1 MGRIIRMNESKFIK
15 MIKEMLDTTEMAL
28 SRQDFNTSDDLSDL
42 RKAINSNRIVSAAFF
57 NMSKNEVS
65 IRAIRKNLDLYVP
78 SDKPKTE
85 KQMNV
90 DANNDLLTIVDVN
103 THNALIRSGMSRRE
117 AARKCWRKFRL
128 NNVLGFLVGG
138 KFKDLREENDIMERF
153 GEEVYKEIN
162 PKMRRALQNEL
173 NQQERELD
181 NTLNQPEDDLQNQN

>member
-42 RKAINSNRIVSAAFF
+42 RKAINSNRIVSVAFF

-153 GEEVYKEIN
+153 GEEVYGEIN
-162 PKMRRALQNEL
+162 PAMERALQNEL

>member
-42 RKAINSNRIVSAAFF
+42 RKAINSNRIVSVAFF
-57 NMSKNEVS
+57 NMSKNKVS

-78 SDKPKTE
+78 SDRPKTE

-153 GEEVYKEIN
+153 GEEVYGEIN
-162 PKMRRALQNEL
+162 PAMERALQNEL

>member
-42 RKAINSNRIVSAAFF
+42 RKAINSNRIVSVAFF

-78 SDKPKTE
+78 SDRPKTE

-153 GEEVYKEIN
+153 GEEVYGEIN
-162 PKMRRALQNEL
+162 PAMERALQNEL

>member
-42 RKAINSNRIVSAAFF
+42 RKAINSNRIVSVAFF

-103 THNALIRSGMSRRE
+103 THNALIRSGMSRQE

-153 GEEVYKEIN
+153 GEEVYGEIN
-162 PKMRRALQNEL
+162 PAMERALQNEL